1 MLARAGRSLLRLT
14 FDNPVLLKELRIGLR
29 ERRIFV
35 VQIGFLLI
43 LGSTC
48 LLALASMLSNND
60 PQSLPQHGAE
70 YFEMLFWVQLLLL
83 LLVTPGL
90 TCGSLSGERERHSLD
105 MVMASRLTTG
115 ELAAGKLGFAMY
127 YVVLLLSSSLPM
139 ASVVFFLGGVSPMQ
153 AVRAYFELGCWAL
166 LSSQIGL
173 FYSARE
179 TRSNYATSQSYL
191 LIILSMIGLFPYA
204 ALRSAEPVPWGP
216 FTEFHPLYIV
226 AALAAYFSLFLFV
239 KTMHRLRPR
248 AFHIKVMGWSFILIY
263 GLLTALMLC
272 VMYETLVAS
281 THLSSDWHIAV
292 GWLVGCH
299 LIASGVFLNDTT
311 LDSPREQAL
320 FRKSPL
326 SRPMFWLI
334 FLSVGLLSP
343 SWLDLAMGNAD
354 QHFQLHLSLG
364 LGVVYLL
371 SLALFV
377 RGLQKVLPGEPRF
390 AMLYFV
396 VLALLCSLPTL
407 GLLSEDPGLLSGVY
421 LSPFISISSI
431 WEPRSLGASSG
442 LADQTL
448 AGLSVGAYMA
458 LAAVGAVLPMF
469 KRKKK

>member
-1 MLARAGRSLLRLT
+1 MLARAGRSLLRMT

-35 VQIGFLLI
+35 VQIGFLLV
-43 LGSTC
+43 LGSAC

-60 PQSLPQHGAE
+60 PQSLPQHGSE
-70 YFEMLFWVQLLLL
+70 YFELIFWIQLLML

-115 ELAAGKLGFAMY
+115 ELTAGKLGFAMY

-139 ASVVFFLGGVSPMQ
+139 ASVVFFLGGVSPGQ
-153 AVRAYFELGCWAL
+153 AVRSYFELGCWAL

-191 LIILSMIGLFPYA
+191 LIIMSTIGLPFYG
-204 ALRSAEPVPWGP
+204 ALRTVQPQAWGVFP
-216 FTEFHPLYIV
+216 EFHPLYVV
-226 AALAAYFSLFLFV
+226 ALLGAYLSLFLFL

-248 AFHIKVMGWSFILIY
+248 AIHIKLMAASFVVVYLV
-263 GLLTALMLC
+263 LTALMLS
-272 VMYETLVAS
+272 VLMDSLADPHLDSDWQVLLMFLVA
-281 THLSSDWHIAV
+281 
-292 GWLVGCH
+292 CH
-299 LIASGVFLNDTT
+299 LAASGIFLNDAT
-311 LDSPREQAL
+311 LDSPREQASYQRSL
-320 FRKSPL
+320 VSK
-326 SRPMFWLI
+326 PMFWLF

-343 SWLDLAMGNAD
+343 AWLDLAVG
-354 QHFQLHLSLG
+354 QPREHFQLHLSLG

-377 RGLQKVLPGEPRF
+377 RGLQRVLPGEPRF
-390 AMLYFV
+390 ALLYFV

-407 GLLSEDPGLLSGVY
+407 GLLSENPGLFSGVY

-431 WEPRSLGASSG
+431 WEPRTLDGMG
-442 LADQTL
+442 NQTL
-448 AGLSVGAYMA
+448 AGMSVGAYMG
-458 LAAVGAVLPMF
+458 LAAVGAVLPLL
-469 KRKKK
+469 KRRKS